1 MPDFTPSSVGVALIT
16 SSSILGF
23 IAILITWLRVTVRIS
38 RRAFGADDVL
48 MVAATFTTV
57 IRYSINT
64 HAVRAGYG
72 RHQNALNEDEYMY
85 TNFLSWLG
93 QIFLFIALCLMKISI
108 GLLIMRIKESKK
120 SNVFQWTLITG
131 LVLTNLEVLI
141 VLFAECRPMSAYW
154 DPDAGTFWPN
164 KYRIYSI
171 YIQVGFSIITDV
183 IYTLMPAALVWR
195 LTMKLK
201 KKLGICAL
209 MSMGL
214 W

>member
-1 MPDFTPSSVGVALIT
+1 
-16 SSSILGF
+16 
-23 IAILITWLRVTVRIS
+23 
-38 RRAFGADDVL
+38 
-48 MVAATFTTV
+48 
-57 IRYSINT
+57 
-64 HAVRAGYG
+64 
-72 RHQNALNEDEYMY
+72 
-85 TNFLSWLG
+85 
-93 QIFLFIALCLMKISI
+93 MKISI

-120 SNVFQWTLITG
+120 SNIFQWTLIAG

-154 DPDAGTFWPN
+154 DTDAGTCWPN

-183 IYTLMPAALVWR
+183 IYSLMPAALVWR